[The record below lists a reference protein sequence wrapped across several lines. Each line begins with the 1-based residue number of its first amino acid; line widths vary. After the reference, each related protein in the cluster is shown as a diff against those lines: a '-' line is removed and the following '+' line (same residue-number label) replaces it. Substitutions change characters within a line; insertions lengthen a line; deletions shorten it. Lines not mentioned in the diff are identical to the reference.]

1 MLGVR
6 HRPRETLGAG
16 PLAYPAFRLLAG
28 AQLLSAIGDGIS
40 LIAVTFALI
49 EATGS
54 AYALGLVLGARYVTL
69 GVLLMFG
76 GVLGDRVDRR
86 LLMVRSDLVRGFSQ
100 AALAVMLFT
109 GHFHLWL
116 LVPAQVMY
124 GAGEAFSSPAARSVV
139 PQTVPRHCLR
149 AANAILETAFSTS
162 RVIGPAIGGLI
173 VIGTGPSGGIALDA
187 ATFMAS
193 AALVLRLQLPPGAVG
208 SRAPV
213 LAELRDGWLVVC
225 RQRWLWVSIVTFT
238 VAGALTVP
246 AVFVLGPLASWQGL
260 GGEGGWTVLTSC
272 FGAGAVLGG
281 YLGLRIGPAVP
292 GVVLMVA
299 LALAAARPAT
309 FVLGWSLPTVAACS
323 FVGGAGMSIAAVVWE
338 TVVQTRLPP
347 SMLARVCAIDDFG
360 TYLLTPIGY
369 LGAAPLAAH
378 LGLTSTLVL
387 LAAVPVAACALS
399 LCVPELRG
407 LSQEVPRQAA
417 LVEQPPSCPC
427 PDADLRQVLH
437 ADATHTAASAR
448 DPWG

>member
-1 MLGVR
+1 
-6 HRPRETLGAG
+6 
-16 PLAYPAFRLLAG
+16 LAG

-49 EATGS
+49 ETTGS

-69 GVLLMFG
+69 GALLMFG

-86 LLMVRSDLVRGFSQ
+86 VLMVRSDLVRGFSQ
-100 AALAVMLFT
+100 AALAGMLFT

-116 LVPAQVMY
+116 LVPAQIVY
-124 GAGEAFSSPAARSVV
+124 GAGEAFSLPAARSVV
-139 PQTVPRHCLR
+139 PQTVPVHCLR
-149 AANAILETAFSTS
+149 AANAILETGFSAS

-173 VIGTGPSGGIALDA
+173 VIVTGASGGIALDA

-193 AALVLRLQLPPGAVG
+193 AVLVLRLRVRPVAVG
-208 SRAPV
+208 PHAPM

-225 RQRWLWVSIVTFT
+225 RQRWLWVSILTFT

-260 GGEGGWTVLTSC
+260 GGEGGWAVLTSS

-281 YLGLRIGPAVP
+281 YLGMRVGPAMP
-292 GVVLMVA
+292 GVVLMFA
-299 LALAAARPAT
+299 LTLAAARPAT

-323 FVGGAGMSIAAVVWE
+323 FIGGAGMTVAAVVWE
-338 TVVQTRLPP
+338 TILQTRLPQ

-369 LGAAPLAAH
+369 FGAAPLAAH

-387 LAAVPVAACALS
+387 LAVVPVAVCALA

-407 LSQEVPRQAA
+407 LSQQI
-417 LVEQPPSCPC
+417 QPVAGP
-427 PDADLRQVLH
+427 
-437 ADATHTAASAR
+437 
-448 DPWG
+448 